1 MTEAEAHDDNHG
13 DNHGNNVTELRI
25 RQAHPGEAEELTRL
39 ATASKA
45 HWNYTKEQLAL
56 WRGELS
62 VPADVIFNGRAYV
75 GEIDHTLVA
84 MMVLAPAKITWKL
97 SHFFVSPDRLNQGI
111 GKKMFNYAIE
121 IAQKQG
127 ARAFAIDADPN
138 AEPFYLACGA
148 IRSHA
153 IAAPIADDANR
164 IRPQMLFTIQAKKSY
179 G

>member
-1 MTEAEAHDDNHG
+1 MTQADSQSDDDANLS
-13 DNHGNNVTELRI
+13 NLRI
-25 RQAHPGEAEELTRL
+25 RPAHTGEADELTRL

-45 HWNYTKEQLAL
+45 HWNYSPEQLAL
-56 WRGELS
+56 WRGELT
-62 VPADVIFNGRAYV
+62 VPPDVIFNGRAYV

-97 SHFFVSPDRLNQGI
+97 SHFFVAPDRLNRGI
-111 GKKMFNYAIE
+111 GKAMFKHAIG

-127 ARAFAIDADPN
+127 ARAFAIDADPH

-179 G
+179 D